1 MNTDDALAQHLG
13 IRREDI
19 NVNRLVEMV
28 IEEFVFHEEMAEM
41 TMNRLAQAEDQTVEF
56 TAAFDVY
63 NNMSYLLR
71 DMLLKA
77 ADKEDNA
84 TERPGQA

>member
-1 MNTDDALAQHLG
+1 MSQDDSLAKHLG
-13 IRREDI
+13 IRKQDI
-19 NVNRLVEMV
+19 DVNRLVDKV
-28 IEEFVFHEEMAEM
+28 IEEFIFHEEMAEM
-41 TMNRLAQAEDQTVEF
+41 TMNRLAQATDQTAEF

-77 ADKEDNA
+77 TDKEDNA